1 MQKAQGPGVCKLP
14 KPPATRALCQAKR
27 APRAAFPSGFLAAQT
42 KCWAEG
48 IRVPAPLAGGG
59 SSTAGE
65 ILRVCPEIACQTGLL
80 GALLQSRDL
89 SMWCEAFPCAFS
101 PSTAPV
107 QGNQPLI
114 RELQAVLCSL
124 PRAGSTP
131 FAKVIRKGAVHTQRR
146 EGASG
151 FPLQVLEHL
160 PPK

>member
-1 MQKAQGPGVCKLP
+1 MCKLP
-14 KPPATRALCQAKR
+14 KPPATRALCQTKR
-27 APRAAFPSGFLAAQT
+27 APRAAFPRGCLAAQT
-42 KCWAEG
+42 KRCAEG
-48 IRVPAPLAGGG
+48 IRVPVPLAAGG
-59 SSTAGE
+59 SSTAGV
-65 ILRVCPEIACQTGLL
+65 ILRVCPESACQTGLL
-80 GALLQSRDL
+80 GALLQCRDL
-89 SMWCEAFPCAFS
+89 SMCCEAFPCAFS